1 MAAGDFARRGG
12 YWVAAQGPLL
22 VLAYGLPPLSGHALT
37 GIERV
42 VAIALVAGAIGLAVA
57 TKRRMGAAF
66 TPYPKPL
73 ESGQLVTS
81 GPFAYV
87 RHPIYTSV
95 IVAAGA
101 WAWLF
106 QSIPGAWCTLVLLVF
121 FALKARREER
131 WLAEAYPEYVAYQA
145 RVKRLVPFIY

>member
-22 VLAYGLPPLSGHALT
+22 ILAYGLPPLTGHLVGGVERIGALT
-37 GIERV
+37 
-42 VAIALVAGAIGLAVA
+42 LAVA
-57 TKRRMGAAF
+57 AVAFFAAAKRRMGATF
-66 TPYPKPL
+66 TPFPRPV

-81 GPFAYV
+81 GPFARV

-95 IVAAGA
+95 VVAAAA
-101 WAWLF
+101 WSWLF
-106 QSIPGAWCTLVLLVF
+106 HSAVGAAFALVLFVF
-121 FALKARREER
+121 FDLKARREER
-131 WLAEAYPEYVAYQA
+131 WLAEAYPDYGAYQA